1 MKELLEL
8 SNEIMKKENS
18 QSREQDDGFYS
29 RRGHN
34 IIVTPSWQLGLKLR
48 N

>member
-18 QSREQDDGFYS
+18 QLREQDDGFYS

-34 IIVTPSWQLGLKLR
+34 IIVTPSWQQGLKLR